1 MTSSVVT
8 PSTSLPTDTII
19 VKLAPRANTGGFSK
33 LPRGAERKTEV
44 WNALVRTA
52 QTSQAEAVKLVEDLK
67 SQGLVTTYESLVS
80 PNALLIDP
88 SASNAKK
95 ITEAFQALAGVAA
108 IYDNKGTVL
117 FGRNKLGA
125 AESDAARGQATS
137 GLDVFSRGMT
147 FAELP
152 TVPGITNDDGTP
164 YGLDMI
170 GAGAA
175 NAAGADGHGLVF
187 GSIDTGADVTHEAIN
202 GGFRGRQADGSLVGD
217 YSWYSFGR
225 QHQALPKDFDAH
237 GTHTVGTAT
246 GKKVGVAPGAKW
258 ISVAGLEGGLDVRLK
273 ALQYMQ
279 APVDFNG
286 ANPRPELAP
295 DVVGM
300 SWWTGPQ
307 TSDAFRDSMQNLL
320 AAGIVPTK
328 SAGNNGDGPETIS
341 SPGQFREVTATAAVD
356 KNGDIAKFSSRG
368 PSPLPH
374 TGTSPDWK
382 PDFAAPGVD
391 VLSSVP
397 GNRYQTMSGTSM
409 AQPHMAGAILD
420 ILSAYPQLS
429 NEQLQ
434 AVLQASSHDAGAKGR
449 DLEFGFGI
457 IDIPAALAA
466 AAKLYPGQPA
476 PVDAPV
482 DVPVDAPSFALA

>member
-1 MTSSVVT
+1 M
-8 PSTSLPTDTII
+8 PTDTII
-19 VKLAPRANTGGFSK
+19 VKLATRAATGAFTK

-44 WNALVRTA
+44 WNALVRNA
-52 QTSQAEAVKLVEDLK
+52 QTSQTAAVKLVEDLK
-67 SQGLVTTYESLVS
+67 AQGLVTTYESLVS

-88 SASNAKK
+88 SGSNGKQ
-95 ITEAFQALAGVAA
+95 ITAAFQAPAGVAA
-108 IYDNKGTVL
+108 IYDNTGTVL
-117 FGRNKLGA
+117 FGANKLGA
-125 AESDAARGQATS
+125 AEWGAERVQADT

-147 FAELP
+147 FASLP
-152 TVPGITNDDGTP
+152 TVPGITNGEGTP

-170 GAGAA
+170 GAGTA

-202 GGFRGRQADGSLVGD
+202 AGFRGRQADGALVGD
-217 YSWYSFGR
+217 YSWYSFGS
-225 QHQALPKDFDAH
+225 QHRALPKDFDTH

-246 GKKVGVAPGAKW
+246 GRKVGVAPAAKW
-258 ISVAGLEGGLDVRLK
+258 ISVAGLQGGLDVRLK

-286 ANPRPELAP
+286 LNPKPELAP

-300 SWWTGPQ
+300 SWWTGPKS
-307 TSDAFRDSMQNLL
+307 SDAFRDSMQNLQ
-320 AAGIVPTK
+320 AAGIVTTK

-341 SPGQFREVTATAAVD
+341 SPGQFREVIATAAVD
-356 KNGDIAKFSSRG
+356 KNGDIAQFSSRG

-374 TGTSPDWK
+374 TGGDPDWK
-382 PDFAAPGVD
+382 PDFSAPGVD

-420 ILSAYPQLS
+420 ILSVYPQLTT
-429 NEQLQ
+429 EQLQ
-434 AVLQASSHDAGAKGR
+434 TVLQSSSRDTGAKGR

-457 IDIPAALAA
+457 IDIPAALAV
-466 AAKLYPGQPA
+466 AAKLYPTTPA
-476 PVDAPV
+476 PITEAG
-482 DVPVDAPSFALA
+482 